1 MPARK
6 NKEIWKEIEKIIKEE
21 TEKNNI
27 NEKELLPG
35 IYYLNG
41 NDGTTFDI
49 AANERLSEIGKI
61 YKNEYF
67 AVKLFLQKNGNLKIF
82 SYPNL
87 ENLQEHIKRVIPS
100 FVSDSYI
107 HFAVYY
113 LLPNPL
119 VSTQFNIINVC
130 FSRIIIKCIWICNTV
145 LNFIYTNSFYKNFFI
160 FINITFFNFT
170 YYTFSF
176 TDWN

>member
-1 MPARK
+1 MLCQQ
-6 NKEIWKEIEKIIKEE
+6 EKIKKYGKKLKKFIKEE

-82 SYPNL
+82 FLS
-87 ENLQEHIKRVIPS
+87 
-100 FVSDSYI
+100 
-107 HFAVYY
+107 
-113 LLPNPL
+113 
-119 VSTQFNIINVC
+119 
-130 FSRIIIKCIWICNTV
+130 
-145 LNFIYTNSFYKNFFI
+145 
-160 FINITFFNFT
+160 
-170 YYTFSF
+170 
-176 TDWN
+176 